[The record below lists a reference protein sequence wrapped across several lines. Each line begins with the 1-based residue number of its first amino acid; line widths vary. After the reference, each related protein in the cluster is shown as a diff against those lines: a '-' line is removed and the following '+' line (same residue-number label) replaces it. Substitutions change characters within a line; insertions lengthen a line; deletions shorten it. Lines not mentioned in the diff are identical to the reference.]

1 MWNILN
7 DSNIKAGLNDG
18 QVIESIKKYGD
29 NKISSTKKEGF
40 LRLFIETLGDPII
53 KILLIALAIK
63 TIFLFK
69 DFDWFETIG
78 IVIAIFIASF
88 ISTISEYG
96 SEKAFD
102 RLQEESSK
110 IKTKVKRNGQ
120 VTEIN
125 IDDVV
130 CGDIVILSSGD
141 KIPADGILISGSISV
156 DESSINGETKEAY
169 KEPINIIS
177 KKVVDKNEV
186 YRGTV
191 VYSGEAEIII
201 TKVGDKTF
209 YGKLAKEIQEKQ
221 PDSPLKLRLRKL
233 AGIISKI
240 GYVGALLVSISY
252 LFSVIFISN
261 GFNLTKILETVT
273 NGPLMFGHILY
284 ALTLSVTIIVVAVPE
299 GLPMMITLVLS
310 SNMKRMLKN
319 NVLVRKLV
327 GIETAGSIN
336 ILFTDKTGTLTKG
349 KLEVISFMTGD
360 LKDYYSELELANNRN
375 LHELVKLSFI
385 YNNASSYDEKREK
398 VIGGNITDR
407 ALLSFIKTDPNM
419 NIKKISNIPFD
430 SKNKYSSTTIKYSGK
445 SINLIKGAPEKIIP
459 YCNSYCNESGEKTFL
474 YSRRK
479 INEKI
484 NIMTKRGIRVL
495 ALAIGDKE
503 EFPFKNLTLVGLVFI
518 KDEVRKEAIEGVKL
532 VNKAHIQTVMI
543 TGDNKD
549 TAISIASE
557 VGLLTDKNDVVLT
570 SKELQ
575 EMTDEH
581 LKKIIP
587 NLKVVARSLPQDKS
601 RLVRVSQE
609 EGLVVGMTGDGVN
622 DAPALKK
629 ADVGFSMGSGTEVA
643 KEASD
648 IVILDDNF
656 ISISKAILYGRTI
669 FKSIRK
675 FIIFQLTVNICAI
688 FLSIIGPFIG
698 VETPVTVIQM
708 LWINMVMDTLAGL
721 AFSFEP
727 PLLEYMDEYPKKKDE
742 PIINEYMKDEI
753 VFTGFYSALLCI
765 LFLKLP
771 ILNNL
776 FRVGE
781 NNIYLMT
788 AFFGLF
794 IFVGIFN
801 CFNARTNRLNLFSH
815 LIENK
820 IFILIIGIILV
831 VQIYL
836 IYHGGSLFR
845 TSGLTLKEFTYM
857 VLLAITVIPVDFI
870 RKLYLR
876 SKGIIGG
883 V

>member
-7 DSNIKAGLNDG
+7 NSNTKTGLTDE
-18 QVIESIKKYGD
+18 QVVESIKKYGD

-40 LRLFIETLGDPII
+40 FRLFIETLGDPII

-78 IVIAIFIASF
+78 IVIAIFVASF

-96 SEKAFD
+96 SEKAFEK
-102 RLQEESSK
+102 LQEESAR
-110 IKTKVKRNGQ
+110 IKCRVKRNGQ
-120 VTEIN
+120 VIEIN
-125 IDDVV
+125 IDDIV
-130 CGDIVILSSGD
+130 CGDIVMLSSGD
-141 KIPADGILISGSISV
+141 KVPADGILVKGKVSI
-156 DESSINGETKEAY
+156 DESSINGETKEAN
-169 KEPINIIS
+169 KEPINIVS
-177 KKVVDKNEV
+177 KILNDKNRI

-191 VYSGEAEIII
+191 VYSGEGELII
-201 TKVGDKTF
+201 TEVGDKTF

-221 PDSPLKLRLRKL
+221 PDSPLKLRLRHL
-233 AGIISKI
+233 AQIISKI
-240 GYVGALLVSISY
+240 GYIGAALVSISY
-252 LFSVIFISN
+252 LFSVVFISN
-261 GFNLTKILETVT
+261 GFDIPKIIETIT
-273 NGPLMFGHILY
+273 NFPVMFGHILY

-349 KLEVISFMTGD
+349 KLEVVGFSTGN
-360 LKDYYSELELANNRN
+360 LKDYYSELEIAQHRN
-375 LHELVKLSFI
+375 LHQLVKLSFV
-385 YNNASSYDEKREK
+385 YNNASNYDKQRK
-398 VIGGNITDR
+398 NVIGGNITDR
-407 ALLSFIKTDPNM
+407 ALLSFIKTDPDM
-419 NIKKISNIPFD
+419 GIKKISNIPFD
-430 SKNKYSSTTIKYSGK
+430 SKNKYSMTTVKYGK
-445 SINLIKGAPEKIIP
+445 NINLIKGAPEKIIP
-459 YCNSYCNESGEKTFL
+459 YCTSYCDEDGVKQYF

-484 NIMTKRGIRVL
+484 SNMTRNGIRVL
-495 ALAIGDKE
+495 AIAISEDIKN
-503 EFPFKNLTLVGLVFI
+503 PFKNLMLVGLVHI
-518 KDEVRKEAIEGVKL
+518 KDEVRKDAIEGVKL
-532 VNKAHIQTVMI
+532 VNDAHIQTVMI

-549 TAISIASE
+549 TAVSIAKE
-557 VGLLTDKNDVVLT
+557 VGLLTSKKDIVLT
-570 SKELQ
+570 S
-575 EMTDEH
+575 TDMNSKTDDE
-581 LKKIIP
+581 LKKILP
-587 NLKVVARSLPQDKS
+587 NLRVVARSLPQDKS
-601 RLVRVSQE
+601 RLVRISQE
-609 EGLVVGMTGDGVN
+609 MDLVVGMTGDGVN

-629 ADVGFSMGSGTEVA
+629 ADVGFAMGSGTEVS

-675 FIIFQLTVNICAI
+675 FIIFQLTVNACAI
-688 FLSIIGPFIG
+688 SLSIIGPFIG
-698 VETPVTVIQM
+698 VPTPVTVIQM

-721 AFSFEP
+721 AFAFEP
-727 PLLEYMDEYPKKKDE
+727 PLLEYMKEYPKKKDE
-742 PIINEYMKDEI
+742 PIINEYMRDEI
-753 VFTGFYSALLCI
+753 LFTGFYSALLCI

-771 ILNNL
+771 IFNSL
-776 FRVGE
+776 FRTGE

-794 IFVGIFN
+794 IFIGIFN

-815 LIENK
+815 LLENK
-820 IFILIIGIILV
+820 VFIVIIGIILII
-831 VQIYL
+831 QIYL
-836 IYHGGSLFR
+836 IYYGGSLFR
-845 TSGLTLKEFTYM
+845 TAGLTLKEFIWM
-857 VLLAITVIPVDFI
+857 ILLAMTVIPVDFI

-876 SKGIIGG
+876 YKKNIGG